1 MYEFSSKLKR
11 SQRFVVLTSRSFYLH
26 SSRKKPKLR
35 QRCTPWYKMFNIHG
49 NQFSVLFKIHGHDV
63 FRSNHVFLFLS
74 PEVTWPNCSF
84 LGRLGTTTL
93 HSCMERLVK
102 SNIVRL
108 TMAQMAIH
116 EAKKVLRRE
125 IKKRVAAMTNEAK
138 LKESTSI
145 VSKVSLE
152 SSIFRT
158 FR

>member
-1 MYEFSSKLKR
+1 
-11 SQRFVVLTSRSFYLH
+11 
-26 SSRKKPKLR
+26 
-35 QRCTPWYKMFNIHG
+35 
-49 NQFSVLFKIHGHDV
+49 
-63 FRSNHVFLFLS
+63 
-74 PEVTWPNCSF
+74 
-84 LGRLGTTTL
+84 
-93 HSCMERLVK
+93 MERLVK

-125 IKKRVAAMTNEAK
+125 IKKRVAVMTSEAK

-145 VSKVSLE
+145 VSEVSLE

>member
-1 MYEFSSKLKR
+1 
-11 SQRFVVLTSRSFYLH
+11 
-26 SSRKKPKLR
+26 
-35 QRCTPWYKMFNIHG
+35 
-49 NQFSVLFKIHGHDV
+49 
-63 FRSNHVFLFLS
+63 
-74 PEVTWPNCSF
+74 
-84 LGRLGTTTL
+84 
-93 HSCMERLVK
+93 MERLVK

-125 IKKRVAAMTNEAK
+125 IKKRVAVMTNEAK

-145 VSKVSLE
+145 VSEVSLE

>member
-1 MYEFSSKLKR
+1 
-11 SQRFVVLTSRSFYLH
+11 
-26 SSRKKPKLR
+26 
-35 QRCTPWYKMFNIHG
+35 
-49 NQFSVLFKIHGHDV
+49 
-63 FRSNHVFLFLS
+63 
-74 PEVTWPNCSF
+74 
-84 LGRLGTTTL
+84 
-93 HSCMERLVK
+93 MERLVK

-116 EAKKVLRRE
+116 EAKKVLRRD
-125 IKKRVAAMTNEAK
+125 IKKRVAVMTNEAK